1 MPEAFF
7 RVKLP
12 ALPSVGGFDAS
23 LFGQKIDSRFFVR
36 IEPPVGKS
44 NGFHKAHHDRPVF
57 LGPAAPNGI
66 DRQLVV
72 RYHIDK
78 PADRIEALFFSNI
91 IERQRKRRGG
101 DLSSGQDC
109 QRLWRATDI
118 DQLVITWILQSLGL
132 EDAPKSKGGSRGK
145 TICAE
150 RCAAQIFVRLIILDC
165 HDVLTETID
174 DPADDHSQY
183 IMAGKNYKTYEDLR
197 GATLGANSLTAGTAF
212 ALRRVLKAKGLEYPR
227 DYKLI
232 NVGGSPQ
239 ALTALAAGQIAA
251 APLSLPLN
259 YVAEE
264 QGLNTIGRF
273 IDVIPHYQLSVYSV
287 RRGWAEENRPVV
299 VRFMKAIA
307 LANRWLYANKE
318 AAIDLLA
325 KETRVKPAYAR
336 KGWEFYTE
344 KGLWHPNG
352 DVTFEGLQ
360 VVSQIYAE
368 QNQAKGPLPNPA
380 KYVDQS
386 YLREALRELSSR

>member
-1 MPEAFF
+1 MLKNISSLALVIVTLLLTFPCRAQEP
-7 RVKLP
+7 VKLR
-12 ALPSVGGFDAS
+12 ASVVTKTFGFGPVWIAAKQG
-23 LFGQKIDSRFFVR
+23 FFAQQKLDVD
-36 IEPPVGKS
+36 V
-44 NGFHKAHHDRPVF
+44 
-57 LGPAAPNGI
+57 
-66 DRQLVV
+66 
-72 RYHIDK
+72 
-78 PADRIEALFFSNI
+78 
-91 IERQRKRRGG
+91 
-101 DLSSGQDC
+101 
-109 QRLWRATDI
+109 
-118 DQLVITWILQSLGL
+118 LVIRGSDVSTQALAGGSLQVSGASS
-132 EDAPKSKGGSRGK
+132 DAPIAAIEHGLDIVIIGG
-145 TICAE
+145 
-150 RCAAQIFVRLIILDC
+150 IINGL
-165 HDVLTETID
+165 
-174 DPADDHSQY
+174 SQY